1 MKSRHTF
8 ATIALIAAAIACG
21 GERSPISSNLQSSD
35 DAFLIVQNDHWLDAT
50 IYAVRAGTQH
60 RLGTARGL
68 ATDTIPLRL
77 TVVGGAGSV
86 RLVAE
91 PIGQTG
97 RHVSEPINV
106 DRGDLVEYQIKNPL
120 NLSTVAVYHP

>member
-1 MKSRHTF
+1 MTFRQTF
-8 ATIALIAAAIACG
+8 AAMTLVAAAMACG
-21 GERSPISSNLQSSD
+21 GERSPVPSNLQSSD
-35 DAFLIVQNDHWLDAT
+35 DAFLVVQNDHWLDAT

-68 ATDTIPLRL
+68 KTDTLPLRL

-86 RLVAE
+86 RLIAE

-120 NLSTVAVYHP
+120 NLSTVAVYRP